1 MIECFVDILYSKTL
15 RLAVSG
21 EYRMYDIMGTIE
33 TFV

>member
-1 MIECFVDILYSKTL
+1 MRECFADKLYNMTL
-15 RLAVSG
+15 RLAVLG